1 MTSFIVESYIN
12 FSEGELK
19 RGNIYQPK
27 IISFMREKVL
37 VRGRSRPLPLLSI
50 YINENPFTGY
60 AYVAL

>member
-37 VRGRSRPLPLLSI
+37 VRGRSRPLLLSI
-50 YINENPFTGY
+50 YTNENPFTGY